1 MAKHKVKLQ
10 VEVPDGLSRKELRS
24 YIGTAVTFYSKGLDP
39 ESPLWYIEVRKLK
52 VKRRTR

>member
-10 VEVPDGLSRKELRS
+10 VEVPEGLSRKDLHF
-24 YIGTAVTFYSKGLDP
+24 YIGSAITFYSKGLDP